1 MIMDV
6 NYRVGNLAKILAVA
20 PSLLIL
26 AACSGGGGSGAAES
40 ANLSISNKAKVG
52 VFMESDLANPSTK
65 RVIVSVNSVSIKGAG
80 DSTISGIAFNQEV
93 ELTSNVVALPNI
105 TLSEGQS
112 LESKEI
118 RLVLNE
124 TGNKFIREDGSVC
137 ELKTP
142 SSQQSG
148 LKLKLPESFTILP
161 GLRYSVHLSFDVEK
175 SIVEQGNGG
184 CLLKPV
190 IRGQVIAYRP
200 PVDEGGGSGD
210 DGNTDGGSTTGGDT
224 GGDGSTT
231 GGSTGGDGSTIGGN
245 TGGDGSTTGGN
256 TDGGS
261 GGVDPII
268 DDVVYQPAPEQ
279 VVDII
284 DVEVSNQ

>member
-1 MIMDV
+1 MKIMDV
-6 NYRVGNLAKILAVA
+6 NYRVGNLAKILSIA
-20 PSLLIL
+20 PSFLIL
-26 AACSGGGGSGAAES
+26 AACTGGGGSGAVES
-40 ANLSISNKAKVG
+40 ASLSISNKAKVG
-52 VFMESDLANPSTK
+52 VFMESASPSPGGK
-65 RVIVSVNSVSIKGAG
+65 RVIVSVNSVTIKAG
-80 DSTISGIAFNQEV
+80 DDSTISGIAFNQDV

-112 LESKEI
+112 LQSKEI

-124 TGNKFIREDGSVC
+124 TGNKFIQADGSVC

-142 SSQQSG
+142 SGQQSG
-148 LKLKLPESFTILP
+148 LKLKFPETFTILP
-161 GLRYSVHLSFDVEK
+161 GLHYSVHLSFDVEK

-210 DGNTDGGSTTGGDT
+210 GGSTT

-231 GGSTGGDGSTIGGN
+231 GGGGL
-245 TGGDGSTTGGN
+245 
-256 TDGGS
+256 
-261 GGVDPII
+261 DPII
-268 DDVVYQPAPEQ
+268 DDVVYQPAPNQ

-284 DVEVSNQ
+284 VVEVSNQ

>member
-1 MIMDV
+1 MKIMDV
-6 NYRVGNLAKILAVA
+6 DYRVGGLAKILLIA
-20 PSLLIL
+20 PSLLLL
-26 AACSGGGGSGAAES
+26 AACSGGGGSGATES

-52 VFMESDLANPSTK
+52 VFMESDSVNPSAK

-80 DSTISGIAFNQEV
+80 DSTISGIAFNQDV

-112 LESKEI
+112 LQSKEI

-124 TGNKFIREDGSVC
+124 TGNKLIREDGSVC

-142 SSQQSG
+142 SGQQSG
-148 LKLKLPESFTILP
+148 LKLKLPETFTILP

-210 DGNTDGGSTTGGDT
+210 GGNTDGGNTDGSNTDGGSTSGGDTGGDGSTTGGDT

-231 GGSTGGDGSTIGGN
+231 GG
-245 TGGDGSTTGGN
+245 N
-256 TDGGS
+256 TDGG
-261 GGVDPII
+261 GGLDPVI

-279 VVDII
+279 VVDIVE
-284 DVEVSNQ
+284 VEVSNQ